1 MKRFKEG
8 LLSGKDFV
16 ATCELVP
23 GRGHTGMGIDN
34 IMKFAEEAKDS
45 KYIYGLSLT
54 DNAGGNPALC
64 ADILGPE
71 IQSLGPDL
79 LVHFSCKDMNRN
91 MIEARAYALKRA
103 GVTNLLVITGDYPIS
118 GAFGLP
124 KPVFDIDAVI
134 ALHYLRQM
142 NEGLE
147 VESGRK
153 TIKLDPTDF
162 FLGAVTSPF
171 KATEASA
178 YMQYYKMEKK
188 IRVGAHFIATQL
200 GYDSRKFAEF
210 YKYVRQILG
219 LNIPLIGSVYVL
231 SAGAARFMAGGE
243 VPGCYV
249 SDRLVGVLQEEA
261 KAEDKGKSDRLT
273 RAAKQ
278 VATLKGLGYNGAHIE
293 GLNLK
298 FADVTTIM
306 ERSEEIGENWR
317 DHLEELDF
325 SPKNNFFMFEGG
337 EDFSFAKNG
346 GEPKFRVTRRKR
358 IASPKFWM
366 MRLAHKLFFI
376 EGTLGYKLMRCFAKS
391 AQRRRLRYKVLQAL
405 EHVAKRALFDCRE
418 CDDCALFEM
427 YYLCPESRCPK
438 GQRIG
443 PCGGAR
449 INGNCEV
456 FDDRPCIW
464 ELVYWRAKSRKELNN
479 LQYVINPRNWKLYET
494 SSWVNYFLKQDHSG
508 NHVGVPK
515 AIPNGN
521 LQKILDKPGNV
532 P

>member
-23 GRGHTGMGIDN
+23 GRGHTGTGIDN
-34 IMKFAEEAKDS
+34 IMKFAEEATDS

-71 IQSLGPDL
+71 IQTLGPDL

-147 VESGRK
+147 VDSGRK
-153 TIKLDPTDF
+153 PLKLDPTDF
-162 FLGAVTSPF
+162 FLGAVASPF

-188 IRVGAHFIATQL
+188 IRAGAHFIVTQL

-219 LNIPLIGSVYVL
+219 HRAS
-231 SAGAARFMAGGE
+231 RGGE
-243 VPGCYV
+243 GRGQGQVGQTDPGGQT
-249 SDRLVGVLQEEA
+249 DRYTERIGIQRSTHRGSEPEVL
-261 KAEDKGKSDRLT
+261 R
-273 RAAKQ
+273 
-278 VATLKGLGYNGAHIE
+278 
-293 GLNLK
+293 
-298 FADVTTIM
+298 
-306 ERSEEIGENWR
+306 R
-317 DHLEELDF
+317 DHHH
-325 SPKNNFFMFEGG
+325 GT
-337 EDFSFAKNG
+337 
-346 GEPKFRVTRRKR
+346 FRT
-358 IASPKFWM
+358 
-366 MRLAHKLFFI
+366 
-376 EGTLGYKLMRCFAKS
+376 
-391 AQRRRLRYKVLQAL
+391 
-405 EHVAKRALFDCRE
+405 
-418 CDDCALFEM
+418 
-427 YYLCPESRCPK
+427 
-438 GQRIG
+438 
-443 PCGGAR
+443 
-449 INGNCEV
+449 
-456 FDDRPCIW
+456 DR
-464 ELVYWRAKSRKELNN
+464 
-479 LQYVINPRNWKLYET
+479 
-494 SSWVNYFLKQDHSG
+494 
-508 NHVGVPK
+508 
-515 AIPNGN
+515 
-521 LQKILDKPGNV
+521 
-532 P
+532 